1 MACRCVHGAHT
12 RSRWLT
18 AYAVSGRGRADD
30 IALQGNVDP
39 IILFSDKESI
49 SAKVKETVRK
59 GRAAGGSKHV
69 LNLGHGVLVGTPE
82 ESVAHFFETNRN
94 TLYKDL

>member
-1 MACRCVHGAHT
+1 VTAGMVRTHVHSSSD
-12 RSRWLT
+12 SRLGEGT
-18 AYAVSGRGRADD
+18 GGCADD

-94 TLYKDL
+94 TLYKEL